1 MTSVDTSHSVLED
14 RIFSLELALTNVGG
28 ALLAPDGWEDDQRLH
43 QYLYDTVRRALHH
56 SPFGEALA
64 HREQQLHAR
73 EMEPHIRNLEPI
85 ASAMAAQQDESAAAA
100 AAAAAAEAPA
110 EGAAAD
116 LAPAEEPDAGAA
128 TPESGA
134 PRDYGW
140 PTQGPSQ

>member
-85 ASAMAAQQDESAAAA
+85 ASAMAAQQDEPVAAVT
-100 AAAAAAEAPA
+100 AEAPA
-110 EGAAAD
+110 EGAPAD
-116 LAPAEEPDAGAA
+116 LAPAEEPAAGTA

-134 PRDYGW
+134 PQDYGW
-140 PTQGPSQ
+140 PTQI

>member
-85 ASAMAAQQDESAAAA
+85 ASAMAAQQDEPAPAAAA
-100 AAAAAAEAPA
+100 PDEDAQADAAAAEAPA
-110 EGAAAD
+110 
-116 LAPAEEPDAGAA
+116 AGSA
-128 TPESGA
+128 TPDSGG
-134 PRDYGW
+134 PREHGW
-140 PTQGPSQ
+140 PTQI

>member
-1 MTSVDTSHSVLED
+1 MTSVDTSHSLLED

-85 ASAMAAQQDESAAAA
+85 ASAMAAQQEEAAAA
-100 AAAAAAEAPA
+100 AAPAEA
-110 EGAAAD
+110 
-116 LAPAEEPDAGAA
+116 APADPAQPQEPATGPAA
-128 TPESGA
+128 PESSG
-134 PRDYGW
+134 PREYGW
-140 PTQGPSQ
+140 PTQI

>member
-85 ASAMAAQQDESAAAA
+85 ASAMAAQQDEPAPAAAA
-100 AAAAAAEAPA
+100 PAENAQADAAAAEAPA
-110 EGAAAD
+110 
-116 LAPAEEPDAGAA
+116 AGSA
-128 TPESGA
+128 TPDSGG
-134 PRDYGW
+134 PREQGW
-140 PTQGPSQ
+140 PTQI

>member
-85 ASAMAAQQDESAAAA
+85 ASAMAAQQEESAAAA
-100 AAAAAAEAPA
+100 AVASEGTPA
-110 EGAAAD
+110 DA
-116 LAPAEEPDAGAA
+116 APAEEPAADTA
-128 TPESGA
+128 TPESSG
-134 PRDYGW
+134 PREYGW
-140 PTQGPSQ
+140 PTQI

>member
-85 ASAMAAQQDESAAAA
+85 ASAMAAQQDEPAAAV
-100 AAAAAAEAPA
+100 AAEAPA
-110 EGAAAD
+110 EGAPAD
-116 LAPAEEPDAGAA
+116 LAPAEEPAAGTT

-140 PTQGPSQ
+140 PTQT

>member
-1 MTSVDTSHSVLED
+1 MTSVDTSHSLLED

-85 ASAMAAQQDESAAAA
+85 ASAMAAQQEEAAAA
-100 AAAAAAEAPA
+100 AVPAEAAPADPPAAEAPA
-110 EGAAAD
+110 AEPAA
-116 LAPAEEPDAGAA
+116 
-128 TPESGA
+128 PESSG
-134 PRDYGW
+134 PREYGW
-140 PTQGPSQ
+140 PTQI